1 MIDENASQNALR
13 SAAVDWVQR
22 LESGRVTAAD
32 IAALKAW
39 REQSPAH
46 EAAFVDA
53 SRLWK
58 TFVPAAHNLRARGEL
73 PRALTKRMPFEPV
86 LGRRALLAGG
96 LAAVSAAAA
105 YAVVRPPFELWPS
118 LAELSADYRT
128 ATGEQRQ
135 LAVSN
140 DVSVHLNTQTSMALR
155 RSDGNVEQIE
165 LITGE
170 ASFVSRPG
178 QERPLVVLAA
188 GGVSKTSQAHFDIR
202 RSGQI
207 VCITCIDGE
216 VSVALKSQVATLGP
230 GQQVTYDDHG
240 LQGVMKADVE
250 LVIAWQQGV
259 LIFRRTPLATV
270 VEEINRYR
278 SGRVIVTNNG
288 LAQLA
293 VSGRFRIDHMDEVLL
308 RLNQAFG
315 ITSRSLPGGIVLL
328 S

>member
-1 MIDENASQNALR
+1 MIDDNPSQNKLR
-13 SAAVDWVQR
+13 SEAVDWVLR

-32 IAALKAW
+32 VAALKEW
-39 REQSPAH
+39 RAQSAAH
-46 EAAFVDA
+46 EAAFTDA
-53 SRLWK
+53 NRLWK
-58 TFVPAAHNLRARGEL
+58 TFAPAARNLRARGEISS
-73 PRALTKRMPFEPV
+73 ALSKRVPAAPV
-86 LGRRALLAGG
+86 LGRRAVLGGG

-105 YAVVRPPFELWPS
+105 YAVVQPPFALWPS
-118 LAELSADYRT
+118 LAELNADYRT

-135 LAVSN
+135 LAVSS

-155 RSDGNVEQIE
+155 PSDGEIEQIE

-178 QERPLVVLAA
+178 QERLLVVLAA
-188 GGVSKTSQAHFDIR
+188 GGATKTSRAHFDVR
-202 RSGQI
+202 RTGQT
-207 VCITCIDGE
+207 VCVTCVDGE
-216 VSVALKSQVATLGP
+216 VSVTLKSQLATLGP
-230 GQQVTYDDHG
+230 GQQVSYDDHG
-240 LQGVMKADVE
+240 LQGVAKADVE
-250 LVIAWQQGV
+250 LVTAWQQGV

-278 SGRVIVTNNG
+278 SGRVIVTNSA

-293 VSGRFRIDHMDEVLL
+293 VSGRFRIDHMDEVLV

-315 ITSRSLPGGIVLL
+315 IRSRSLPGGIVLL